1 MKKVIFT
8 LILAWLILLPAFTVN
23 ADVLVEPETELTDI
37 GDDESD
43 IPVLIIVLVAAVV
56 LVTFVLIMVFWKVK
70 KTD

>member
-8 LILAWLILLPAFTVN
+8 LILAWLILLPAFTAF